1 MSDFLAACIVA
12 GMPLL
17 LATVGEII
25 TEKSGSL
32 NLGVEGMMLMGA
44 VMGFFTAQT
53 TGNAVLAVLA
63 ALIAGGTGALIFA
76 FLTVTLRANQ
86 VVTGLTLTIFG
97 TGFARFVGKPLL
109 GTTVPSEVAAMLS
122 DKPILLLSSI
132 PGVGQIF
139 FAHDVIVYIAYA
151 IFIIAGV
158 YLYKTR
164 FGLNL
169 RAVGENTGAAD
180 ASGVNI
186 NLYKYTHIVAGGM
199 LCGLGGAYLSLVRIP
214 IWQADVV
221 NGRGWIAVA
230 LVIFA
235 SWNPIK
241 AFFGAVLFGGL
252 SILGLKLQAM
262 GIHISQ
268 YLVDMVPYI
277 ATILIVVIST
287 RRQNKENSPPSDL
300 GVNYFREER

>member
-44 VMGFFTAQT
+44 VMGFFTAQA
-53 TGNAVLAVLA
+53 TGNAALAILA
-63 ALIAGGTGALIFA
+63 ALAAGGTGALIFA
-76 FLTVTLRANQ
+76 FLTVSLRTNQ

-97 TGFARFVGKPLL
+97 TGFARFVGKPML
-109 GTTVPSEVAAMLS
+109 GTTIPGDVGAMFAEKPVPG
-122 DKPILLLSSI
+122 LSSI
-132 PGVGQIF
+132 PVIGPVF
-139 FAHDVIVYIAYA
+139 FEHDFIVYAGYF
-151 IFIIAGV
+151 IFIIAGI

-186 NLYKYTHIVAGGM
+186 NIYKYAHIIAGGM
-199 LCGLGGAYLSLVRIP
+199 LCGLAGAYLSLVRIP
-214 IWQADVV
+214 IWQTDVV

-241 AFFGAVLFGGL
+241 AFFGAILFGGL

-277 ATILIVVIST
+277 ATIAIVVLST
-287 RRQNKENSPPSDL
+287 RRQSKENSPPGDL

>member
-1 MSDFLAACIVA
+1 
-12 GMPLL
+12 
-17 LATVGEII
+17 
-25 TEKSGSL
+25 
-32 NLGVEGMMLMGA
+32 
-44 VMGFFTAQT
+44 
-53 TGNAVLAVLA
+53 
-63 ALIAGGTGALIFA
+63 
-76 FLTVTLRANQ
+76 
-86 VVTGLTLTIFG
+86 
-97 TGFARFVGKPLL
+97 
-109 GTTVPSEVAAMLS
+109 
-122 DKPILLLSSI
+122 
-132 PGVGQIF
+132 
-139 FAHDVIVYIAYA
+139 
-151 IFIIAGV
+151 
-158 YLYKTR
+158 
-164 FGLNL
+164 
-169 RAVGENTGAAD
+169 
-180 ASGVNI
+180 
-186 NLYKYTHIVAGGM
+186 M

>member
-122 DKPILLLSSI
+122 DKPIPPLSSI
-132 PGVGQIF
+132 PGIGQIF
-139 FAHDVIVYIAYA
+139 FAHDVIVYIACD
-151 IFIIAGV
+151 IHNCRGV
-158 YLYKTR
+158 SLQDEIR
-164 FGLNL
+164 SQSSCG
-169 RAVGENTGAAD
+169 RR
-180 ASGVNI
+180 
-186 NLYKYTHIVAGGM
+186 KYRGG
-199 LCGLGGAYLSLVRIP
+199 
-214 IWQADVV
+214 
-221 NGRGWIAVA
+221 
-230 LVIFA
+230 
-235 SWNPIK
+235 
-241 AFFGAVLFGGL
+241 
-252 SILGLKLQAM
+252 
-262 GIHISQ
+262 
-268 YLVDMVPYI
+268 
-277 ATILIVVIST
+277 
-287 RRQNKENSPPSDL
+287 
-300 GVNYFREER
+300 